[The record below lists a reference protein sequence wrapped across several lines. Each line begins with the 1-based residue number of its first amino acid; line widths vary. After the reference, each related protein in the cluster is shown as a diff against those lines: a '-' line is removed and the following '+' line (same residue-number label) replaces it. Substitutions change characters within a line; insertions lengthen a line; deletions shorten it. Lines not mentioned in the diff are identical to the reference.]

1 MDYIEEFEQILGPM
15 RNVDR
20 EIMKGIFLNGLKS
33 ELRAEI
39 KSLESGT
46 LVEIKDRAL
55 MLEEK
60 NREWRGGGVSPL
72 EKGVG
77 HNRGPNQLKTG
88 PLGNKT

>member
-1 MDYIEEFEQILGPM
+1 M
-15 RNVDR
+15 RNVNG
-20 EIMKGIFLNGLKS
+20 EIMKGIFLNGLKP

-60 NREWRGGGVSPL
+60 SRE
-72 EKGVG
+72 
-77 HNRGPNQLKTG
+77 
-88 PLGNKT
+88 